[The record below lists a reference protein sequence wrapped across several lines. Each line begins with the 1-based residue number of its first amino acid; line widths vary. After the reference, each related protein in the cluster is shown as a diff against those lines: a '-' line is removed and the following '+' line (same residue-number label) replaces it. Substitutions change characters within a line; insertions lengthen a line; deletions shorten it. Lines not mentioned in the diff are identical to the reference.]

1 MVREQNVVVKEAQY
15 YYGNLI
21 SSSVPSRRFTTRHMP
36 TGQSSGYKAG
46 QTISFHLPQSSYL
59 DTQSSYIKYNLKLT
73 ATTNNMTFLSSNNLI
88 QRCVVRDGQ
97 NNIIEDI
104 NNYHYLHNL
113 IRRAM
118 APADQ
123 DRGRNILYGSGFEDI
138 VTPASATNGAT
149 SDLKD
154 FIITLDLSGIF
165 GNQIKYLPLQ
175 HIQNGLYLD
184 LTLAPNADVF
194 VYSAA
199 TADGRTY
206 ELNNVMYVCDIVE
219 FNEQFEAS
227 FKQYL
232 QQMPLE
238 LYYHSYQHHSSA
250 LSGTNNSIIISEKA
264 SSVKDVYWVAVN
276 NAEVSAYNKN
286 SMQFKSFGEV
296 FSLSLQLGNQRIPQ
310 YPMESPVEV
319 YTELK
324 KSFNTLNDLVLGGL
338 VDRAL
343 FTAGTTGSC
352 VSFMCGLN
360 MENHIA
366 SSVDGTLV
374 LSGKDSKSVSQNMV
388 LQLNNTR
395 DFSLDDTGNNPAQ
408 HTCLIW
414 VHSDRIYSV
423 DAFGKGVVSY

>member
-1 MVREQNVVVKEAQY
+1 
-15 YYGNLI
+15 
-21 SSSVPSRRFTTRHMP
+21 
-36 TGQSSGYKAG
+36 
-46 QTISFHLPQSSYL
+46 
-59 DTQSSYIKYNLKLT
+59 
-73 ATTNNMTFLSSNNLI
+73 
-88 QRCVVRDGQ
+88 
-97 NNIIEDI
+97 
-104 NNYHYLHNL
+104 
-113 IRRAM
+113 M